1 MSVVAAVTHSGS
13 RTASSPRRRARHR
26 LAIERRQGLV
36 WSGPGRLRLSIH
48 SALFRRADRHRCLQ
62 RYRGGSIT
70 GTSSF
75 PGFTG
80 RERESSTWA
89 VGGRA
94 GVLVTPRFL
103 TYFDGGFTQ
112 ARFDGVNYN
121 FNPGG
126 GPSGVSLAAQTYN
139 GWFIGTGFE
148 YAFTWLP
155 INGLFLKT
163 EFRYSQYGGDGVS
176 VPLTGGGVPGS
187 GAKLPEGDG
196 VRLHRTGLALQL
208 VWALIG
214 LRGRGAE
221 PGTKVPG
228 FFASSCLHRP
238 GQSGNLNVGRSV
250 LGFDALVF
258 PIRQF
263 TVRTVGDRSAMIL
276 VSCYRDPSGDNSP
289 KLGSVASDATFN
301 PRFY

>member
-1 MSVVAAVTHSGS
+1 MAAQ
-13 RTASSPRRRARHR
+13 A
-26 LAIERRQGLV
+26 
-36 WSGPGRLRLSIH
+36 
-48 SALFRRADRHRCLQ
+48 
-62 RYRGGSIT
+62 
-70 GTSSF
+70 F

-80 RERESSTWA
+80 SERKSSTWA

-121 FNPGG
+121 FAFAGG
-126 GPSGVSLAAQTYN
+126 GPSGLSLAAQTYN
-139 GWFIGTGFE
+139 GWFIGSGFE

-176 VPLTGGGVPGS
+176 VPLTGGVGGIPGDRS
-187 GAKLPEGDG
+187 VAELPEGDG
-196 VRLHRTGLALQL
+196 VRLDRTGLALQL
-208 VWALIG
+208 VWALIR

-228 FFASSCLHRP
+228 FFPHRAFI
-238 GQSGNLNVGRSV
+238 GL
-250 LGFDALVF
+250 
-258 PIRQF
+258 
-263 TVRTVGDRSAMIL
+263 
-276 VSCYRDPSGDNSP
+276 DPQ
-289 KLGSVASDATFN
+289 
-301 PRFY
+301 